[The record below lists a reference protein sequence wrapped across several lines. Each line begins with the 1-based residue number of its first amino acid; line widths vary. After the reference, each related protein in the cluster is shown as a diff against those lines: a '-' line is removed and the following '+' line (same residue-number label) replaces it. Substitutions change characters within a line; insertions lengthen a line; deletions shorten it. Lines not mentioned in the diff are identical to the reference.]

1 MIAGSDSDRALP
13 DHILECIEHAE
24 EYTARGRDE
33 FESSTMV
40 RDATV
45 RKLQVLAESTQRLSE
60 EVKSSEPE
68 IPWRQIA
75 GFRNT
80 QYVGSRLPRYRREI
94 GLGCYRGRS
103 AKIERSSFANACE
116 AERIC
121 AS

>member
-1 MIAGSDSDRALP
+1 MIAGSDSDQALL

-24 EYTARGRDE
+24 EYTASGRDE

-40 RDATV
+40 QDATV

-60 EVKSSEPE
+60 EIKSTEPE

-80 QYVGSRLPRYRREI
+80 LVHGYLDIDEKLVWVVIEDDLPGLKEAISRMIARL
-94 GLGCYRGRS
+94 
-103 AKIERSSFANACE
+103 N
-116 AERIC
+116 
-121 AS
+121 